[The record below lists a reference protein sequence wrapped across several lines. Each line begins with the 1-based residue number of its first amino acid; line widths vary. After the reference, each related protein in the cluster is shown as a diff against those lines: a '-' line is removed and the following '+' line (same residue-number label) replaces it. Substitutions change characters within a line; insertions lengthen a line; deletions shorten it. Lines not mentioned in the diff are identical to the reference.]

1 MVDARSTATE
11 MQMSRSMTSP
21 NPARLNGEAPFLSV
35 ILQTG
40 PRPPRT
46 LAPNLTRRS
55 HKKSRAGCYMCK
67 SRKIK
72 CGEQKPRCTNCLVKG
87 LKCLYPVIDA
97 HKRRDAPVPLAKRE
111 LSNMAPA
118 VATFSILDMRFFHH
132 FMTTAYPHLPLGND
146 HIWVN
151 EVPLFAEGQD
161 YLMHAIL
168 SLGASHLGRLT
179 GVDYR
184 RESLTHRG
192 FAIAGL
198 NQALSQPAKDFGQA
212 DAMLAA
218 CYALTFQASY
228 MGDGLFDFITMVR
241 GCALTTAKIKQE
253 DAMTAFNLE
262 ADSHYKIMAPR
273 MHRLP
278 SVNPCLAEGGIEAL
292 AKFRAYMVTQLDK
305 NFHEALQNVLRSLL
319 ASPRSG
325 YQEFIGIY
333 SIWYELS
340 HDSFRAFLDPDNIA
354 AQLLL
359 AYFIALQMIMVPLAA
374 YEWPQRANW
383 SQAKVLYG
391 AVEWAQGLFER
402 LDDTPV
408 GEHLMWPKQIVGI
421 VVAELGGY
429 YSHGPRVLRLDLPIS
444 QDPSPEEQIFE
455 MGYWADGLEEMKM
468 IPELVQSSAEFTATA
483 EPERKEKKMTPFA
496 SNNTTAAGGPVRKS
510 AFERQKD
517 ADAKKAREEAAATAA
532 ALAEFERSFEDDG
545 GSATFTQ
552 RHGRPAPGF
561 TKKRQYDDYAG
572 KWNRQSGGR
581 DERFDHLSPRRG
593 SDEHAAPGDP
603 EAARPTLHLSNLPPG
618 TSPAVVKAL
627 MVPSPLVVEDVRILP
642 GASADRKAMSALVT
656 LATETPATDIDTLVS
671 QLQNKYLGFGFY
683 LSLSRHLSSAALTGA
698 AVLKTPGGGSTNL
711 PFGARPIQQHSS
723 LSRAPPPGQSA
734 RFAPP
739 TSYTSSSPYGSRT
752 QSEVIVQP
760 PTDLKQLKLIHK
772 TLEALLTYGPEFEAL
787 LMSRPQIQKGEEW
800 AWLWDARSQGGV
812 YYRWRLWQTLTGSG
826 NQGDDRVRYGS
837 RQSANILFEG
847 QSPWIAPEQGLK
859 FEYVTELDEF
869 VSDEDYNSSEEE
881 DDEDYGLARRHND
894 HVSGGH
900 GGQATSTTDGNDDV
914 GYLNPLGKA
923 KLMHLLSR
931 LPDSIARLRRGDV
944 ARVTA
949 FAIEHAGAGA
959 PEVASLLTRNAA
971 HPFSSY
977 RPSPT
982 SEKSHANGAR
992 PNEDEKSS
1000 PKDLSSACL
1009 VGLYI
1014 ISDILSCS
1022 ANAGVRHAWR
1032 YRVLFEN
1039 ALSKQKVFGR
1049 LGRLEKDL
1057 GWGKLKADKWK
1068 RSIQMLLNLWEGWSV
1083 FPHDKH
1089 EAFLDS
1095 FLNTPLTEA
1104 ELAAAQAEAERKA
1117 EQAKESKNNSKWKS
1131 VEDDGIKGAVSQDV
1145 QMQDVDA
1152 SPGADDA
1159 DLDGVA
1165 MDEDGLIDDDI
1176 DGVSLADNK
1185 IRTRVDY
1192 SSLTKE
1198 EQKSFVNAYQCLL
1211 NLPSNLDQT
1220 TYPAAT
1226 NRYFDYAIV
1235 HVNRTQYVHISG
1247 FFLTWHRYF
1256 IHLIEQ
1262 DLRNSCGYTGR
1273 WPYWNYAATA
1283 GSIETSAILNGD
1295 EYSLSGN
1302 GIFNDT
1308 GPIQLGENLVIPHG
1322 SGGGCVTTGP
1332 FANLTLPIAFIDP
1345 SQLVTG
1351 GLPDD
1356 AFAYNPS
1363 CLRRDLNN
1371 YVATTYTNQEHI
1383 TKATHAATAADFEL
1397 AINGILGSGSL
1408 GVHSGAHF
1416 EVGGQMNSIHI
1427 SAQDP
1432 VWYPLHTFIDLLYDS
1447 WQRNNPDVAYDLHG
1461 TGTALNNP
1469 PTANVTLDSIEPDW
1483 GYFQTEPIQVRD
1495 LVSTTKGPFCYQYDV
1510 HVS

>member
-1 MVDARSTATE
+1 MNAPDPSIICPGSSPLAMVDGRATATE
-11 MQMSRSMTSP
+11 IQTSSSTTSSSS
-21 NPARLNGEAPFLSV
+21 ARPPLLSV
-35 ILQTG
+35 IIQTG

-55 HKKSRAGCYMCK
+55 HKKSRAGCYTCK

-72 CGEQKPRCTNCLVKG
+72 CGEQKPHCTNCLIKG
-87 LKCLYPVIDA
+87 LKCLYPALNV
-97 HKRRDAPVPLAKRE
+97 HKKREAPPVPLAKRA
-111 LSNMAPA
+111 LSSMSPA
-118 VATFSILDMRFFHH
+118 ATTFTILDMRFFHH
-132 FMTTAYPHLPLGND
+132 FLTTAYPHLPLGND

-151 EVPLFAEGQD
+151 EVPLLAEGQD

-184 RESLTHRG
+184 KEALTHRG

-198 NQALSQPAKDFGQA
+198 NQALSQPAKNFGQA

-228 MGDGLFDFITMVR
+228 MGDGLYDFITMVR
-241 GCALTTAKIKQE
+241 GCALTTVKIKQE
-253 DAMTAFNLE
+253 QATTAFNLE

-273 MHRLP
+273 LNRLP
-278 SVNPCLAEGGIEAL
+278 SVNPGLAAEGIEEL
-292 AKFRAYMVTQLDK
+292 EKFRAYLVTQLDK
-305 NFHEALQNVLRSLL
+305 NFHQALQNVLRSLL
-319 ASPRSG
+319 VSPRSG

-333 SIWYELS
+333 SIWYDLG

-374 YEWPQRANW
+374 YEWPQRANS

-391 AVEWAQGLFER
+391 AVEWAQGIFYR
-402 LDDTPV
+402 LDNTAV
-408 GEHLMWPKQIVGI
+408 SQYLMWPKQIVGI
-421 VVAELGGY
+421 VVAELGDY
-429 YSHGPRVLRLDLPIS
+429 YSDGPRVLRLDLPVS
-444 QDPSPEEQIFE
+444 QDSSPEEQPFE
-455 MGYWADGLEEMKM
+455 MDYWADSLEEMKM
-468 IPELVQSSAEFTATA
+468 IPELVQGPGRMAMAPTATA
-483 EPERKEKKMTPFA
+483 EPETMPPFT
-496 SNNTTAAGGPVRKS
+496 SNPTAGGPIKKS
-510 AFERQKD
+510 AFERQRD

-532 ALAEFERSFEDDG
+532 ALAEFERSFADDSG
-545 GSATFTQ
+545 AAASAQ
-552 RHGRPAPGF
+552 RHGHPPLGPSGTGAGPGPGPGPGKRHFTSSGLKSGPGSLGPAPGF
-561 TKKRQYDDYAG
+561 TKKRQYDDYTG
-572 KWNRQSGGR
+572 KWNRQSAGR
-581 DERFDHLSPRRG
+581 DERFDQRRG
-593 SDEHAAPGDP
+593 SDDHNESGDP

-618 TSPAVVKAL
+618 TSPAVIKAL
-627 MVPSPLVVEDVRILP
+627 MVPSPLVVEDVRIQP
-642 GASADRKAMSALVT
+642 GSSADRKAISALVT
-656 LATETPATDIDTLVS
+656 LAAETPATDIDTVVS
-671 QLQNKYLGFGFY
+671 QLQNRYLGFGFY
-683 LSLSRHLSSAALTGA
+683 LSLSRHLSSVALTGA
-698 AVLKTPGGGSTNL
+698 AVLKTASGSSTNL

-739 TSYTSSSPYGSRT
+739 SSYTSSSLYGSRT

-800 AWLWDARSQGGV
+800 AWLWDPRSQGGV

-826 NQGDDRVRYGS
+826 NQGHDRARYGS

-869 VSDEDYNSSEEE
+869 VSDEDYNSSDDDDGEEE
-881 DDEDYGLARRHND
+881 YGLARRHND
-894 HVSGGH
+894 HVAGH
-900 GGQATSTTDGNDDV
+900 GGQATSVDGSDDV

-931 LPDSIARLRRGDV
+931 LPDSIAKLRRGDV
-944 ARVTA
+944 ARVTG

-977 RPSPT
+977 RSSSASDKNGT
-982 SEKSHANGAR
+982 NGAR
-992 PNEDEKSS
+992 PNEDDKS

-1039 ALSKQKVFGR
+1039 ALSQQKVFGR

-1095 FLNTPLTEA
+1095 FLNPPLTEA

-1117 EQAKESKNNSKWKS
+1117 EQTKESKNSKWKS
-1131 VEDDGIKGAVSQDV
+1131 VEDDGIKEAVSQDV
-1145 QMQDVDA
+1145 QMQDVDG
-1152 SPGADDA
+1152 SPAADDA

-1165 MDEDGLIDDDI
+1165 MDEDGIIDDDI
-1176 DGVSLADNK
+1176 DGVSLAD
-1185 IRTRVDY
+1185 
-1192 SSLTKE
+1192 SSDE
-1198 EQKSFVNAYQCLL
+1198 EMTDLMPT
-1211 NLPSNLDQT
+1211 PSSSAFP
-1220 TYPAAT
+1220 PAK
-1226 NRYFDYAIV
+1226 
-1235 HVNRTQYVHISG
+1235 
-1247 FFLTWHRYF
+1247 L
-1256 IHLIEQ
+1256 
-1262 DLRNSCGYTGR
+1262 
-1273 WPYWNYAATA
+1273 
-1283 GSIETSAILNGD
+1283 ETSSSKRQRAKAVDMFGD
-1295 EYSLSGN
+1295 S
-1302 GIFNDT
+1302 D
-1308 GPIQLGENLVIPHG
+1308 
-1322 SGGGCVTTGP
+1322 
-1332 FANLTLPIAFIDP
+1332 
-1345 SQLVTG
+1345 
-1351 GLPDD
+1351 
-1356 AFAYNPS
+1356 
-1363 CLRRDLNN
+1363 
-1371 YVATTYTNQEHI
+1371 
-1383 TKATHAATAADFEL
+1383 
-1397 AINGILGSGSL
+1397 
-1408 GVHSGAHF
+1408 
-1416 EVGGQMNSIHI
+1416 
-1427 SAQDP
+1427 
-1432 VWYPLHTFIDLLYDS
+1432 
-1447 WQRNNPDVAYDLHG
+1447 
-1461 TGTALNNP
+1461 
-1469 PTANVTLDSIEPDW
+1469 
-1483 GYFQTEPIQVRD
+1483 
-1495 LVSTTKGPFCYQYDV
+1495 
-1510 HVS
+1510 